1 MGVNWICFVC
11 CFLTQERQVVM
22 EEIPVRTFL
31 DSVIEQRSKP
41 IAYEMEFR
49 LRRNVFQGNNTNQ
62 ERSGTLVE
70 TSGVMRVDQL
80 AGVCF
85 VESSTQL
92 IQVIATTPD
101 EEQAVKDKYSKLI
114 SPAMRL
120 ILPDREYVCNPT
132 VGKIVERKRGE
143 AEWFAAAPLFD
154 FRIFGWAVEYDF
166 DHGHTIDE
174 VLRAQKKY
182 LKPELNFKVGKDNFA
197 TLDLGNEETRVDIDR
212 GYWPIER
219 KVWSSMNK
227 ERRYVKESVKVG
239 LVKFEDEWLPKR
251 VDWSTEG
258 KKSDKG
264 LGLDIKW
271 ISYNKTIDPNKVSL
285 ANMIRRLEENSK
297 AKQKDEKK

>member
-70 TSGVMRVDQL
+70 TSGIMRVDQL

-101 EEQAVKDKYSKLI
+101 QEQAVKDKYSKLI

-154 FRIFGWAVEYDF
+154 FRIFGWAIEYDF

-174 VLRAQKKY
+174 VLRIQKKI
-182 LKPELNFKVGKDNFA
+182 LKPELNFKVGKDNIA

-251 VDWSTEG
+251 IDWTTEG

-271 ISYNKTIDPNKVSL
+271 ISYNETIDPNKVSL
-285 ANMIRRLEENSK
+285 AYMIRRLEENSE